1 MHRSERCCVAL
12 SEIENLDSRQRT
24 SGADFLIAGLMSY
37 RLGRASSQHL
47 CRMFAMF
54 GREAIRMRRRSA
66 EAPWDFREQHPSRFW
81 MRELFH
87 KPGFEQESIVER
99 VDERAKN
106 ACTRHSGRFEFC
118 DPMCDRRCSKF
129 RIEQCVERGAIGN
142 AIGVVR
148 EAPVASE
155 LRFVESAA

>member
-1 MHRSERCCVAL
+1 MHRSERPGVAL
-12 SEIENLDSRQRT
+12 SEIENLDPCQRT
-24 SGADFLIAGLMSY
+24 SGANFSTESRMRY
-37 RLGRASSQHL
+37 RFGGAALQHL
-47 CRMFAMF
+47 FRMFAMF
-54 GREAIRMRRRSA
+54 GREAICMRRRSA

-106 ACTRHSGRFEFC
+106 ACTRHSGRFELC

-129 RIEQCVERGAIGN
+129 RIEQCV
-142 AIGVVR
+142 
-148 EAPVASE
+148 
-155 LRFVESAA
+155 